1 MNKRLWVLNPLLL
14 SLTLPAIA
22 AEEENLI
29 VSANRSQRTVAEM
42 AQTTWVIEGSEIE
55 QQVQGGKEF
64 KDVLAQLIPGIDVS
78 SQGRTNY
85 GMNMRG
91 RAIVVL
97 IDGVRLNS
105 SRTDSRQLDS
115 IDPFNIAHIEVIS
128 GATSL
133 YGGGST
139 GGLINIV
146 TKKGQPEREVELEL
160 GSKSGFNNSNDHDER
175 VAAAV
180 SGGTDR
186 ASGRMS
192 VAYQRFGGWYDGNH
206 DALLL
211 DNTQTGLQ
219 HSDRLDVMGTGTIEL
234 DDNRQLQL
242 VTQYYK
248 SQGDDDYGLDL
259 GENMSAVTGNGK
271 AYTSSGLNSDRIPG
285 TERHLI
291 SLQYSD
297 ADFFGQNLVSQIYY
311 RDESLKF
318 YPFPT
323 LSKGKVTSFSASQQ
337 DTDQFGAKITLN
349 SQLMDNW
356 ELTWGID
363 ADHETFD
370 SNQKFFDLAWSLPSG
385 GMDNR
390 TAYTTW
396 RYPGYSI
403 TNFAPFLQNSYDI
416 NDIFTLS
423 GGVRY
428 QWTENKVDD
437 FVGYAQQQGIAT
449 GLANSADTIPGG
461 KTDYDN
467 FLFNAGIL
475 AHLTDRQQTWF
486 NFSQGVELPD
496 PGKYYGNGTYSL
508 VGDHYQLQRSV
519 NVADSRLEGIK
530 VNSYEL
536 GWRYTGDSLRTQL
549 AAYYSTSD
557 KSIVINRSDMTIN
570 VQPDDRR
577 IYGLEGAVDYF
588 IADTDWS
595 LGGNFNVIKS
605 EVKQNGKWQKWDVT
619 LASPSK
625 ATAWVGWAP
634 EPWTLRVQSQQTF
647 DLTDASGNKLDGY
660 NTMDFIGSYQLPLGK
675 LTFSVENL
683 LNEEYTTLWGQRA
696 PLLYSPTYG
705 SPSLY
710 EYKGRG
716 RTFGLNYALT
726 F

>member
-1 MNKRLWVLNPLLL
+1 MHKRLWVLNPLLL

-22 AEEENLI
+22 AEEENSS
-29 VSANRSQRTVAEM
+29 SAPTVASAPWQKWRKRPGLLKE
-42 AQTTWVIEGSEIE
+42 ARLNNRFR
-55 QQVQGGKEF
+55 GKEF
-64 KDVLAQLIPGIDVS
+64 KDVLAQLIPES
-78 SQGRTNY
+78 MSQPGRTNY

-297 ADFFGQNLVSQIYY
+297 ADFLA
-311 RDESLKF
+311 R
-318 YPFPT
+318 T
-323 LSKGKVTSFSASQQ
+323 RSA
-337 DTDQFGAKITLN
+337 K
-349 SQLMDNW
+349 
-356 ELTWGID
+356 
-363 ADHETFD
+363 
-370 SNQKFFDLAWSLPSG
+370 
-385 GMDNR
+385 
-390 TAYTTW
+390 
-396 RYPGYSI
+396 SI
-403 TNFAPFLQNSYDI
+403 TV
-416 NDIFTLS
+416 T
-423 GGVRY
+423 
-428 QWTENKVDD
+428 
-437 FVGYAQQQGIAT
+437 
-449 GLANSADTIPGG
+449 
-461 KTDYDN
+461 
-467 FLFNAGIL
+467 
-475 AHLTDRQQTWF
+475 
-486 NFSQGVELPD
+486 
-496 PGKYYGNGTYSL
+496 
-508 VGDHYQLQRSV
+508 
-519 NVADSRLEGIK
+519 
-530 VNSYEL
+530 
-536 GWRYTGDSLRTQL
+536 
-549 AAYYSTSD
+549 
-557 KSIVINRSDMTIN
+557 NR
-570 VQPDDRR
+570 
-577 IYGLEGAVDYF
+577 
-588 IADTDWS
+588 
-595 LGGNFNVIKS
+595 
-605 EVKQNGKWQKWDVT
+605 
-619 LASPSK
+619 
-625 ATAWVGWAP
+625 
-634 EPWTLRVQSQQTF
+634 
-647 DLTDASGNKLDGY
+647 
-660 NTMDFIGSYQLPLGK
+660 
-675 LTFSVENL
+675 
-683 LNEEYTTLWGQRA
+683 
-696 PLLYSPTYG
+696 
-705 SPSLY
+705 
-710 EYKGRG
+710 
-716 RTFGLNYALT
+716 
-726 F
+726 